1 MKDADA
7 GVRCE
12 LGESRGI
19 AFSLIQQTTDALHE
33 IDLRIEDAR
42 AFWLAAEA
50 RTKAC
55 LFRSFR
61 QVEEPD
67 AFAMCATRRA
77 RRPTVNASRADG
89 ENELSVEVCVF
100 GDDGLPQLIVIQHI
114 RILCVPT
121 SRIYLVLAL
130 KSSHRL
136 RRFCHHE
143 SMCLNACTRGFGFP
157 VTTK

>member
-7 GVRCE
+7 RMRGK
-12 LGESRGI
+12 LGKSRRI
-19 AFSLIQQTTDALHE
+19 TASLVEQTTDALHQ
-33 IDLRIEDAR
+33 IDLRIEAAR
-42 AFWLAAEA
+42 TFWLAAEA

-89 ENELSVEVCVF
+89 ENELSVEACVF
-100 GDDGLPQLIVIQHI
+100 GDDGLPQLIVIQHVG
-114 RILCVPT
+114 ILCAPT

-136 RRFCHHE
+136 G
-143 SMCLNACTRGFGFP
+143 SDL
-157 VTTK
+157 